1 MKKLFFAGALCMMLC
16 VCATGMAGTTFNV
29 CLSKE
34 CLTEQEA
41 ANQAIQT
48 KPEGF
53 KVTRQSVIPWDDAG
67 ERWSVLVELENV
79 SEEAITIDDT
89 WLIACNAREEELARW
104 SVPATDGAFW
114 KTNRTVRPGERVVL
128 FAGTDEVK
136 TWITDWETKETV
148 EKTVSPAGLGAVAEK
163 IRQAARLQVR
173 FDARVASETKGHLEN
188 VEAAKAW
195 IADGKLHLETTDA
208 FDPKGFTA
216 LSVIVT
222 DSEGRM
228 LDALQ
233 DSVADHPGLLEDGRF
248 SAWKALAPYITEEM
262 GQNAIFEVTGYKI
275 P

>member
-16 VCATGMAGTTFNV
+16 VCASGMAGTMFNV

-53 KVTRQSVIPWDDAG
+53 KVTRQSVIPWNDAG

-104 SVPATDGAFW
+104 SVPAIDGAFW

-148 EKTVSPAGLGAVAEK
+148 EKTVSLAGLGAVAEK

-188 VEAAKAW
+188 VEAARAW

-248 SAWKALAPYITEEM
+248 SAWKSLAPYITEEM
-262 GQNAIFEVTGYKI
+262 GQNAIFEVIGYKI